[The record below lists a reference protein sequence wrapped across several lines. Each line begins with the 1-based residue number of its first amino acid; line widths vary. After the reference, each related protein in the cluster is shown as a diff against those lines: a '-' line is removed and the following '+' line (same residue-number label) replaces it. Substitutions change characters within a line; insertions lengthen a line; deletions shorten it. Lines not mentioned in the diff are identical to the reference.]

1 MTDTLL
7 SSVSSLVMSEI
18 LSPGYLKPLR
28 SRFVLLPYLNASSI
42 DGVAAEDRKIPKMN
56 EIAEAVDDSEGTSF
70 QEYAEFNDD
79 TPITLTPTSKIQ
91 GVKPS
96 VKSLRRA
103 MPGATRA
110 EVIAAIQSRNP
121 AALPMLAAIAEEIL
135 VAHYKAAE
143 RAALALFTGAS
154 QSAGTTN
161 EPLEF
166 FKLIDAQT
174 TMFETNKPE
183 HRTLAAFIG
192 ARGIGQLRTEL
203 VNGNTAGAGLFRT
216 NFGDE
221 FLNSIGGP
229 ANAAGT
235 PFGNI
240 LGMPIFEAD
249 SALMPDANG
258 TTDKVGAVVA
268 IGRGETTAPG
278 STRGFAEFCEGHSLD
293 VDLEYDLEGD
303 VAKAIGRYEW
313 DVKEHTDQ
321 HIVKV
326 LYKAAA

>member
-7 SSVSSLVMSEI
+7 ASVSSLVMSEL

-28 SRFVLLPYLNASSI
+28 SRFCLLPYLNSSSI

-56 EIAEAVDDSEGTSF
+56 EIAEAIDDAEGTAF
-70 QEYAEFNDD
+70 QEYEEFNDG
-79 TPITLTPTSKIQ
+79 TPIVLTPTGKIQ

-103 MPGATRA
+103 MPGATRDQ
-110 EVIAAIQSRNP
+110 VIAAIQSRDP
-121 AALPMLAAIAEEIL
+121 RALPMLAAIAEEIL
-135 VAHYKAAE
+135 IAHYKAAE
-143 RAALALFTGAS
+143 RAALALFSGAS
-154 QSAGTTN
+154 QSSGTTN

-174 TMFETNKPE
+174 TMFEDLKPE
-183 HRTLAAFIG
+183 HRALACFVG

-203 VNGNTAGAGLFRT
+203 INGNTAGSGLFRES
-216 NFGDE
+216 FGE
-221 FLNSIGGP
+221 QFLQSVGGA

-249 SALMPDANG
+249 SDLMADANG

-278 STRGFAEFCEGHSLD
+278 SLRGFAEFCEGHSLS

-313 DVKEHTDQ
+313 DVKEHTDE

-326 LYKAAA
+326 IYKAAA